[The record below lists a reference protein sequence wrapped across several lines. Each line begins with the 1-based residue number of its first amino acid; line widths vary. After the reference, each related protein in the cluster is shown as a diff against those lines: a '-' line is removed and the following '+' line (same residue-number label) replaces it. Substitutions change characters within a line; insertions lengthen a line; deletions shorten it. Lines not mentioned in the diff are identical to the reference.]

1 MRPTQVDVAFAHVVP
16 GMSET
21 PVDSPTSISTEEATK
36 AMEDPATP
44 RIPDLQQAAKRVYF
58 IRHAESEWNSG
69 AKRGPMGILRAL
81 MKIDHPLTKKGYSQA
96 AALQQALRDQPP
108 DDLAGVL
115 SAEAIWTSP
124 QTRAVQT
131 ALVAL
136 LPSLEKEDATAAV
149 TLCPSVRE
157 RRNGAYSRD
166 NVGGGVGEALRSL
179 ACDRLARLK
188 ADGVDSMRKAAE
200 RFDMAEVQSKWWTA
214 RKEPASA
221 VSARASALLGAMLDS
236 EHSAFVVVSH
246 SQFLRRLLAE
256 HLPDDGC
263 GENGPSGMARAMRK
277 AKLPN
282 CGVVCCTLEM
292 EGEKPVLREAKVCWP
307 ADGAEMMLRKTKAA
321 ASAKVAPAPPPA
333 KEIYTDAKA
342 DSK

>member
-1 MRPTQVDVAFAHVVP
+1 MCVCPCVWREGKREEKGEGDMIAQNSRERTEANVNDVVLVGACESCAERVEGHGPCPSVCQRGFARGASCRESPETQTSCLDALSRRMRPTQVDVAFAHVVP

-115 SAEAIWTSP
+115 SAEAVWTSP

-131 ALVAL
+131 ALVAF

-166 NVGGGVGEALRSL
+166 NVGGGVGEALRFL

-188 ADGVDSMRKAAE
+188 ADGVDSMRKAADPT
-200 RFDMAEVQSKWWTA
+200 FS
-214 RKEPASA
+214 
-221 VSARASALLGAMLDS
+221 RASRSLS
-236 EHSAFVVVSH
+236 
-246 SQFLRRLLAE
+246 
-256 HLPDDGC
+256 P
-263 GENGPSGMARAMRK
+263 RK
-277 AKLPN
+277 L
-282 CGVVCCTLEM
+282 V
-292 EGEKPVLREAKVCWP
+292 
-307 ADGAEMMLRKTKAA
+307 
-321 ASAKVAPAPPPA
+321 
-333 KEIYTDAKA
+333 
-342 DSK
+342 